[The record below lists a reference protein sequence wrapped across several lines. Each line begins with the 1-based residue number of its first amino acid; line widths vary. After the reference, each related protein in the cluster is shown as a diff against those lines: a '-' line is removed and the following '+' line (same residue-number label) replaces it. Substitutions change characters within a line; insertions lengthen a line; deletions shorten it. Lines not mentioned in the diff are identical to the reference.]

1 LKLYDAGVPVNTLL
15 NAFMTKPDTATHN
28 LADLHLQSKHGAPDE
43 LPPAVAHNESFRNR
57 FELRKKLGRGTA
69 GEVHL
74 AYDTYLQREVAL
86 KLTRSSYL
94 DNPQE
99 SVRNRKMWLNETR
112 LAGKLQH
119 PFIVQIYEACSSDE
133 FDYLVMEYVS
143 GGTLKQHTTFGNLL
157 PISRLIDILYK
168 VCNALDYSYKM
179 GILHRD
185 IKPSNVLLGD
195 HGMVKVSDFGAA
207 FLFNSDTTQ
216 VDMVGTLPFMPP
228 EQFKQGRPTM
238 QSDVYAVG
246 VMAYQ
251 LLTGHLPFT
260 AQSYDEM
267 IYQKLHEDALPLEK
281 RRLDI
286 PQALRFAVHR
296 AMHRDRE
303 MRYSS
308 WKAFCDDLAAALPGM
323 ETHDEQSFD
332 SGHFDVLRNLAFFA
346 NFSDNEI
353 WETVGISRWQE
364 SKAGDYIVREGEV
377 GSSLYVM
384 ISGEAVVSKSEVEL
398 TRMHSGSCFGEIA
411 YLDEARHVRLAT
423 VRAVTDMR
431 MIMIEGESLQHA
443 SDGLQASFAKAFLNL
458 MISRITDTDRRLMA
472 VLLAQP
478 SAGASRPV

>member
-1 LKLYDAGVPVNTLL
+1 MAKQNSKSPNPSELRTHVTS
-15 NAFMTKPDTATHN
+15 ATS
-28 LADLHLQSKHGAPDE
+28 AKDS
-43 LPPAVAHNESFRNR
+43 PAISQKDSFRHR
-57 FELRKKLGRGTA
+57 FEMRKKLGRGTA

-99 SVRNRKMWLNETR
+99 SIRNRKMWLNETR

-133 FDYLVMEYVS
+133 FDYLVMEYVP
-143 GGTLKQHTTFGNLL
+143 GGTLKQHTSFDNLL

-195 HGMVKVSDFGAA
+195 HGAVKVSDFGAA

-303 MRYSS
+303 MRYNS
-308 WKAFCDDLAAALPGM
+308 WKAFCDDLAAALPSM
-323 ETHDEQSFD
+323 DIPDEPSFD
-332 SGHFDVLRNLAFFA
+332 AGHFDVLRNLAFFA
-346 NFSDNEI
+346 NFSDNEV
-353 WETVGISRWQE
+353 WETVGISRWQD
-364 SKAGDYIVREGEV
+364 SKAGDCIVREGEV
-377 GSSLYVM
+377 SSSLYVM
-384 ISGEAVVSKSEVEL
+384 ISGEAVVSKSDVEL

-411 YLDEARHVRLAT
+411 YLDEARHVRMAT
-423 VRAVTDMR
+423 VRAVSDMR
-431 MIMIEGESLQHA
+431 MIMIEGDSLQHA
-443 SDGLQASFAKAFLNL
+443 SDGLQASFAKAFLKL
-458 MISRITDTDRRLMA
+458 MVSRITDTDRRLLA

-478 SAGASRPV
+478 TAGASRPA

>member
-1 LKLYDAGVPVNTLL
+1 MVNKKDNSHDLLKSRKK
-15 NAFMTKPDTATHN
+15 FMR
-28 LADLHLQSKHGAPDE
+28 GAVAE
-43 LPPAVAHNESFRNR
+43 APPAVHRDDSFRHR
-57 FELRKKLGRGTA
+57 FELRKELGRGAA

-86 KLTRSSYL
+86 KLTRTGYL

-99 SVRNRKMWLNETR
+99 SIRNRKMWLNETR

-119 PFIVQIYEACSSDE
+119 PFIVQIFEACSTDE
-133 FDYLVMEYVS
+133 FDYLVMEYVP
-143 GGTLKQHTTFGNLL
+143 GGTLKQHTSFDNLL

-168 VCNALDYSYKM
+168 VCNALDYSHKM

-185 IKPSNVLLGD
+185 IKPSNVLLGENNA
-195 HGMVKVSDFGAA
+195 VKVSDFGAA

-228 EQFKQGRPTM
+228 EQFAQARPSM

-251 LLTGHLPFT
+251 LLTGMLPFT
-260 AQSYDEM
+260 AKSYDEM
-267 IYQKLHEDALPLEK
+267 IYQKLHEEALPLEK

-296 AMHRDRE
+296 AMHRDKD

-308 WKAFCDDLAAALPGM
+308 WKAFCDDLAAALPSV
-323 ETHDEQSFD
+323 ERPDEVRFD
-332 SGHFDVLRNLAFFA
+332 SAHFDVLRNLVFFA
-346 NFSDNEI
+346 HFTDNEV
-353 WETVGISRWQE
+353 WETVGISQWQQR
-364 SKAGDYIVREGEV
+364 KAGEYIVREGEIS
-377 GSSLYVM
+377 SSLFLIVN
-384 ISGEAVVSKSEVEL
+384 GEASVTKSDVEL
-398 TRMHSGSCFGEIA
+398 TRMHAGSCFGEIA
-411 YLDEARHVRLAT
+411 YLDEARHARLAT
-423 VRAVTDMR
+423 VRAVGDMSL
-431 MIMIEGESLQHA
+431 IMIEGESLQHA

-458 MISRITDTDRRLMA
+458 MIARITDTDRRLLS

-478 SAGASRPV
+478 QA

>member
-1 LKLYDAGVPVNTLL
+1 MVNKKDNSHELMALRKKFMQGATAEKPV
-15 NAFMTKPDTATHN
+15 AEKPV
-28 LADLHLQSKHGAPDE
+28 
-43 LPPAVAHNESFRNR
+43 AVHRDESFRNR
-57 FELRKKLGRGTA
+57 FELRKELGRGAA

-74 AYDTYLQREVAL
+74 AYDIYLQREVAL

-119 PFIVQIYEACSSDE
+119 PFIVQIYEACSADE
-133 FDYLVMEYVS
+133 FDYLVMEYVP
-143 GGTLKQHTTFGNLL
+143 GGTLKQHTSFDNLL
-157 PISRLIDILYK
+157 PLSRLIDILYK

-185 IKPSNVLLGD
+185 IKPSNVLLGTNNS
-195 HGMVKVSDFGAA
+195 VKVSDFGAA

-228 EQFKQGRPTM
+228 EQFAQARPSM

-251 LLTGHLPFT
+251 LLTGMLPFT
-260 AQSYDEM
+260 AKSYDEM
-267 IYQKLHEDALPLEK
+267 IYQKLHEEALPLEK
-281 RRLDI
+281 RRIDI
-286 PQALRFAVHR
+286 PPALRFAVHR
-296 AMHRDRE
+296 AMHRDKD

-308 WKAFCDDLAAALPGM
+308 WKAFCDDLAAALPSV
-323 ETHDEQSFD
+323 ERPEEVRFD
-332 SGHFDVLRNLAFFA
+332 SAHFDVLRNLAFFA
-346 NFSDNEI
+346 NFTDNEV
-353 WETVGISRWQE
+353 WETVGISQWQE
-364 SKAGDYIVREGEV
+364 RKAGEYIVREGEV
-377 GSSLYVM
+377 SSSLYLIVN
-384 ISGEAVVSKSEVEL
+384 GEATVTKSEVEL
-398 TRMHSGSCFGEIA
+398 TRMHTGSCFGEIA

-423 VRAVTDMR
+423 VQAVTDMSL
-431 MIMIEGESLQHA
+431 IMIEGESLQHA

-458 MISRITDTDRRLMA
+458 MIARITDTDRRLLS

-478 SAGASRPV
+478 GSPA

>member
-1 LKLYDAGVPVNTLL
+1 MATPNDDSRNLRELRKK
-15 NAFMTKPDTATHN
+15 FMQAATIVQPGEVRQN
-28 LADLHLQSKHGAPDE
+28 D
-43 LPPAVAHNESFRNR
+43 SFRNR
-57 FELRKKLGRGTA
+57 FEMRKELGRGAA

-74 AYDTYLQREVAL
+74 AYDTYLQRDVAL

-119 PFIVQIYEACSSDE
+119 PFIVQIFEACSTDE
-133 FDYLVMEYVS
+133 FDYLVMEYVP
-143 GGTLKQHTTFGNLL
+143 GGTLKQHTTFDNLL

-195 HGMVKVSDFGAA
+195 HGSVKVSDFGAA

-228 EQFKQGRPTM
+228 EQFQQARPSM

-251 LLTGHLPFT
+251 LLTGQLPFT
-260 AQSYDEM
+260 AKSYDEM

-303 MRYSS
+303 MRYNS
-308 WKAFCDDLAAALPGM
+308 WKAFCDDLAAALPGVQRQ
-323 ETHDEQSFD
+323 EEVSFD
-332 SGHFDVLRNLAFFA
+332 SAHFDVLRNLAFFA
-346 NFSDNEI
+346 NFSDNEV
-353 WETVGISRWQE
+353 WEAVGISQWQE
-364 SKAGDYIVREGEV
+364 RKAGECIVREGEV
-377 GSSLYVM
+377 SNTLFVM
-384 ISGEAVVSKSEVEL
+384 ISGEAVVTKSNVEL

-423 VRAVTDMR
+423 VTAVTGMR
-431 MIMIEGESLQHA
+431 LIMIEGESLQHA

-458 MISRITDTDRRLMA
+458 MVTRIKDTDRRLLA

-478 SAGASRPV
+478 TASAS